1 MMKKIV
7 LDLED
12 SFDFEVIGICTSLVD
27 YRLAWEINQSLGL
40 KLSRS
45 GEDYFKTNKKGEVL
59 SSHSL
64 YEDVDEDQGTDY
76 ILIKN
81 KNKGKHLISEL
92 EMIDFFFLINDSR
105 NDVSETSV
113 KLRNVPT
120 IQTTVVIDVEEYKS
134 FNQLEL

>member
-7 LDLED
+7 LDLDD

-27 YRLAWEINQSLGL
+27 YRLAWEINQCLGL

-45 GEDYFKTNKKGEVL
+45 GEDYYKTNKKGEVL

-64 YEDVDEDQGTDY
+64 YEDVDEDQNTDY

-81 KNKGKHLISEL
+81 KNKGKHFVSEL
-92 EMIDFFFLINDSR
+92 EMIDFFLLINALR
-105 NDVSETSV
+105 NDVSETSTR
-113 KLRNVPT
+113 LREVQT
-120 IQTTVVIDVEEYKS
+120 IQTTVVVNVDEHKS
-134 FNQLEL
+134 FAQLEL

>member
-1 MMKKIV
+1 MKKIV
-7 LDLED
+7 LDLDD

-27 YRLAWEINQSLGL
+27 YRLAWEINQCMGL

-45 GEDYFKTNKKGEVL
+45 EENYYKTNKKGEIQ

-64 YEDVDEDQGTDY
+64 YEDVDEDQNTDY

-81 KNKGKHLISEL
+81 KNKGKHLIGEL
-92 EMIDFFFLINDSR
+92 EMIDFFLLINDYR

-113 KLRNVPT
+113 KLREVQT
-120 IQTTVVIDVEEYKS
+120 IQTTVVIDVDEYKS
-134 FNQLEL
+134 FSQLEL